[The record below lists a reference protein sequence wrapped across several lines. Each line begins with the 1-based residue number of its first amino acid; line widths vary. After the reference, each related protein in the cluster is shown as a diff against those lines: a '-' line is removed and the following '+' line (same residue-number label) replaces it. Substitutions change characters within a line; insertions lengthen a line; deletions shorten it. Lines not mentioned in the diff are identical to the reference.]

1 MRSISY
7 RDCAE
12 LVIRRLASLFIRQG
26 DERRKAVET
35 ARSGRNHRDCRPA
48 EAPIDSMH
56 DQQEWYDHIESREV
70 YFNYL
75 GRYKRMRAAGMF
87 DATYGFL
94 K

>member
-1 MRSISY
+1 MRSLSY

-35 ARSGRNHRDCRPA
+35 AQLGRDCRDCRLA

-70 YFNYL
+70 CINHL
-75 GRYKRMRAAGMF
+75 RRYKRMRAAGVI
-87 DATYGFL
+87 DAAYGFL
-94 K
+94 E